1 MTIEN
6 SLCKDCSLNKKVLKS
21 IPKEKKMGLYH
32 KDTGTSLKEHL
43 LAKSRTI

>member
-6 SLCKDCSLNKKVLKS
+6 SLCNDCSLNKKVLKS
-21 IPKEKKMGLYH
+21 IPKEKMGLYH